1 MHPSVVENGPVQE
14 YMAKNGTVAKFGEI

>member
-14 YMAKNGTVAKFGEI
+14 YMAKNGTVAKFGGI